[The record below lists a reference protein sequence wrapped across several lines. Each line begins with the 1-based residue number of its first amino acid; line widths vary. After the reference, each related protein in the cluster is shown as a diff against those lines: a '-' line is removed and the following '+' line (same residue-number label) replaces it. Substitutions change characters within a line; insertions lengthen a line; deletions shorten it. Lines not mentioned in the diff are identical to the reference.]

1 MVARNEWALVC
12 PVAHHARPATILS
25 RMQIAFTVLKLL
37 VVLVFL
43 AKFLRRPSLVWGIGL
58 LTVTTA
64 VLLDT
69 LLGTFDRDALLAEM
83 GFFFYVIAG
92 ALLAGSAAW
101 FWGVVRP
108 LLPGSAGV
116 TSAARQDPLPNPL
129 PQGEGTRGPLPN
141 PAPWGEGT
149 RGPLPNPLPRGEG
162 TISPAPLPPRSP
174 APAPVIPPPRP
185 ADHEDGYA
193 VAGYDRQM
201 LYEEI
206 RHRFS
211 HDDLQDLMFDLDVNE
226 LDVVVPGQTNDE
238 LIIRVMD
245 AADDSGQ
252 TGAVA
257 LAVERILT
265 PPPPE
270 YLPRPEKLS
279 VESPRTVIRHYLLA
293 HYSVEQ
299 LQQLAAD
306 LGIDWEQLDAGT
318 KKDKTRALLL
328 YLYRRNRLA
337 DLLHAIQA
345 RE

>member
-1 MVARNEWALVC
+1 
-12 PVAHHARPATILS
+12 
-25 RMQIAFTVLKLL
+25 MQIAFTVLKLL
-37 VVLVFL
+37 VVLFFL
-43 AKFLRRPSLVWGIGL
+43 VKFLRRPSVVWGIGL

-69 LLGTFDRDALLAEM
+69 LLGTFNRDELLANL

-101 FWGVVRP
+101 CWGVVRP
-108 LLPGSAGV
+108 WLPGSAGPGQSAV
-116 TSAARQDPLPNPL
+116 LSTTSLSPLPDA
-129 PQGEGTRGPLPN
+129 R
-141 PAPWGEGT
+141 PAHPTPIPAAEM
-149 RGPLPNPLPRGEG
+149 PA
-162 TISPAPLPPRSP
+162 SPHRP
-174 APAPVIPPPRP
+174 AAALVIPPPRP
-185 ADHEDGYA
+185 PNHEDGYA
-193 VAGYDRQM
+193 TAGYDRQM

-226 LDVVVPGQTNDE
+226 LDVIVPGQTNDE
-238 LIIRVMD
+238 LIVRVMD

-299 LQQLAAD
+299 LQTLASD
-306 LGIDWEQLDAGT
+306 LGIDWEQLDGGT

-328 YLYRRNRLA
+328 YLYRRNRIG
-337 DLLHAIQA
+337 DLLALLKQ
-345 RE
+345 

>member
-1 MVARNEWALVC
+1 
-12 PVAHHARPATILS
+12 
-25 RMQIAFTVLKLL
+25 MQIAFTVLKLL
-37 VVLVFL
+37 VVLIFL
-43 AKFLRRPSLVWGIGL
+43 VKFLRRPSVVWGIGL

-69 LLGTFDRDALLAEM
+69 LLGTFNRDELLANL

-108 LLPGSAGV
+108 WLPGSAGPGQSAV
-116 TSAARQDPLPNPL
+116 LSKTSLSPLPDARPAH
-129 PQGEGTRGPLPN
+129 PSPIPAAEM
-141 PAPWGEGT
+141 PAPPH
-149 RGPLPNPLPRGEG
+149 R
-162 TISPAPLPPRSP
+162 PA
-174 APAPVIPPPRP
+174 AAPVIPPPRP
-185 ADHEDGYA
+185 PNHEDGYA
-193 VAGYDRQM
+193 TAGYDRQM

-226 LDVVVPGQTNDE
+226 LDVIVPGQTNDE
-238 LIIRVMD
+238 LIVRVMD

-299 LQQLAAD
+299 LQTLASD
-306 LGIDWEQLDAGT
+306 LGIDWEQLDGGT

-328 YLYRRNRLA
+328 YLYRRNRIG
-337 DLLHAIQA
+337 DLLALLKQ
-345 RE
+345 

>member
-1 MVARNEWALVC
+1 
-12 PVAHHARPATILS
+12 
-25 RMQIAFTVLKLL
+25 MQIAFTALKLL
-37 VVLVFL
+37 VVLIFL
-43 AKFLRRPSLVWGIGL
+43 VKFLRRPSVVWGIGL

-69 LLGTFDRDALLAEM
+69 LLGTFDRDALLGEL

-108 LLPGSAGV
+108 WLPGGTGAGQSAV
-116 TSAARQDPLPNPL
+116 LSPMTSPASDPRPVHMAPAAAA
-129 PQGEGTRGPLPN
+129 EM
-141 PAPWGEGT
+141 PAPPQ
-149 RGPLPNPLPRGEG
+149 R
-162 TISPAPLPPRSP
+162 PA
-174 APAPVIPPPRP
+174 AIPVVPPRP
-185 ADHEDGYA
+185 PGHEDGYA
-193 VAGYDRQM
+193 AAGYDRQM

-206 RHRFS
+206 RLRFS
-211 HDDLQDLMFDLDVNE
+211 RDDLQDLMFDLDVNE
-226 LDVVVPGQTNDE
+226 LDVVVAGQTNDE
-238 LIIRVMD
+238 LIVRIMD
-245 AADDSGQ
+245 AADDNGQ

-279 VESPRTVIRHYLLA
+279 PESPRTVIRHYLLA

-299 LQQLAAD
+299 LQELAGE

-328 YLYRRNRLA
+328 YLYRRNRIT

-345 RE
+345 QA

>member
-1 MVARNEWALVC
+1 
-12 PVAHHARPATILS
+12 
-25 RMQIAFTVLKLL
+25 MQIAFTVLKLL
-37 VVLVFL
+37 VVLFFL
-43 AKFLRRPSLVWGIGL
+43 IKFLRRPTVVWGIGL

-108 LLPGSAGV
+108 WLPGQSAV
-116 TSAARQDPLPNPL
+116 LSTSTLPP
-129 PQGEGTRGPLPN
+129 PSDVRPVHASPIPPAEM
-141 PAPWGEGT
+141 PAPPA
-149 RGPLPNPLPRGEG
+149 RAVV
-162 TISPAPLPPRSP
+162 PAP
-174 APAPVIPPPRP
+174 PPPRP
-185 ADHEDGYA
+185 PNHEDGYA
-193 VAGYDRQM
+193 TAGYDRQM

-238 LIIRVMD
+238 LIVRIMD
-245 AADDSGQ
+245 AADDGGQ

-299 LQQLAAD
+299 LQQLAAG

-337 DLLHAIQA
+337 DLLAAIQ
-345 RE
+345 RQEN

>member
-1 MVARNEWALVC
+1 MRRKKRVARSVS
-12 PVAHHARPATILS
+12 PATILAG
-25 RMQIAFTVLKLL
+25 MQIAFTVLKLL
-37 VVLVFL
+37 IVLIFL
-43 AKFLRRPSLVWGIGL
+43 VKFLRRPSVVWGIGL

-69 LLGTFDRDALLAEM
+69 LLGTFDRDALLGEL
-83 GFFFYVIAG
+83 GFFFYIIAG

-108 LLPGSAGV
+108 WLPGSAG
-116 TSAARQDPLPNPL
+116 TGQSAVLSTPSASFPVEVR
-129 PQGEGTRGPLPN
+129 
-141 PAPWGEGT
+141 PAH
-149 RGPLPNPLPRGEG
+149 
-162 TISPAPLPPRSP
+162 S
-174 APAPVIPPPRP
+174 APVPAAEMPAPPPRTAAVP
-185 ADHEDGYA
+185 VAPPPRAPGYKDGYA
-193 VAGYDRQM
+193 AAGYDRQM

-206 RHRFS
+206 RLRFS
-211 HDDLQDLMFDLDVNE
+211 RDDLQDLMFDLDVNE
-226 LDVVVPGQTNDE
+226 LDVVVAGQTNDE
-238 LIIRVMD
+238 LIVRIMD
-245 AADDSGQ
+245 AADDNGQ

-299 LQQLAAD
+299 LQALAGE

-328 YLYRRNRLA
+328 YLYRRNRIT
-337 DLLHAIQA
+337 DLLHVIQA
-345 RE
+345 QA

>member
-1 MVARNEWALVC
+1 
-12 PVAHHARPATILS
+12 
-25 RMQIAFTVLKLL
+25 MQIVFVVLKLL

-43 AKFLRRPSLVWGIGL
+43 VRFLRRPSVVWGIGL

-64 VLLDT
+64 VLLDA
-69 LLGTFDRDALLAEM
+69 LLGTFDRDALLAEL

-101 FWGVVRP
+101 FWGVLRP
-108 LLPGSAGV
+108 LLPDSALTNRV
-116 TSAARQDPLPNPL
+116 VA
-129 PQGEGTRGPLPN
+129 GTPAITPAV
-141 PAPWGEGT
+141 PAPM
-149 RGPLPNPLPRGEG
+149 
-162 TISPAPLPPRSP
+162 PAPPETHTVPLPP
-174 APAPVIPPPRP
+174 ARP
-185 ADHEDGYA
+185 AGLRAAGHEDGYA
-193 VAGYDRQM
+193 TAGYDRQM

-206 RHRFS
+206 RRRFS
-211 HDDLQDLMFDLDVNE
+211 RDDLQDLMFDLDVNE

-238 LIIRVMD
+238 LIVRVMD
-245 AADDSGQ
+245 AAEDNGQ

-293 HYSVEQ
+293 HFNVEQ
-299 LQQLAAD
+299 LQATAAR

-318 KKDKTRALLL
+318 KKDKVRGLLN
-328 YLYRRNRLA
+328 YLYRRNRVDELLTLLREEPAA
-337 DLLHAIQA
+337 DAPA
-345 RE
+345 AEEDPEA

>member
-1 MVARNEWALVC
+1 
-12 PVAHHARPATILS
+12 
-25 RMQIAFTVLKLL
+25 MQIAFTVLKLL
-37 VVLVFL
+37 VVLFFL
-43 AKFLRRPSLVWGIGL
+43 IKFLRRPSVVWGIGL

-69 LLGTFDRDALLAEM
+69 LLGTFDRDALLGEL

-108 LLPGSAGV
+108 WLPGSAGEQGSGGAGV
-116 TSAARQDPLPNPL
+116 MALAPRQDYLPNPL
-129 PQGEGTRGPLPN
+129 PQGETARSPLPD
-141 PAPWGEGT
+141 T
-149 RGPLPNPLPRGEG
+149 LPQSEG

-174 APAPVIPPPRP
+174 APPPLPPPRP
-185 ADHEDGYA
+185 AGHEDGYA
-193 VAGYDRQM
+193 AAGYDRQM

-211 HDDLQDLMFDLDVNE
+211 RDDLQDLMFDLDVNE

-238 LIIRVMD
+238 LIVRIMD
-245 AADDSGQ
+245 AADDNGQ

-299 LQQLAAD
+299 LQALAVE

-345 RE
+345 EAQGSRGAGEQE

>member
-1 MVARNEWALVC
+1 
-12 PVAHHARPATILS
+12 
-25 RMQIAFTVLKLL
+25 MQIAFTALKLL
-37 VVLVFL
+37 VVLFFL
-43 AKFLRRPSLVWGIGL
+43 IKFLRRPSVVWGIGL

-92 ALLAGSAAW
+92 ALFGGAALW
-101 FWGVVRP
+101 FWGVARAW
-108 LLPGSAGV
+108 LPGSAEAGL
-116 TSAARQDPLPNPL
+116 TTRQDPFPNPL

-141 PAPWGEGT
+141 LLPQGEGI
-149 RGPLPNPLPRGEG
+149 
-162 TISPAPLPPRSP
+162 ISPAPLPPRPP
-174 APAPVIPPPRP
+174 APPPPLP
-185 ADHEDGYA
+185 PPHADGYA
-193 VAGYDRQM
+193 TAGYDRQM

-238 LIIRVMD
+238 LIVRIMD

-299 LQQLAAD
+299 LQQLAAG

-328 YLYRRNRLA
+328 YLYRRTRIA

-345 RE
+345 EAQGGGGAEEPG

>member
-1 MVARNEWALVC
+1 
-12 PVAHHARPATILS
+12 
-25 RMQIAFTVLKLL
+25 MQIVFVVLKLL

-43 AKFLRRPSLVWGIGL
+43 VRFLRRPSVVWGIGL

-64 VLLDT
+64 VLLDA
-69 LLGTFDRDALLAEM
+69 LLGTFDRDALLAEL

-101 FWGVVRP
+101 FWGVLRP
-108 LLPGSAGV
+108 LLPDSALANRV
-116 TSAARQDPLPNPL
+116 VA
-129 PQGEGTRGPLPN
+129 GTPTITPAV
-141 PAPWGEGT
+141 PAPMPAPPET
-149 RGPLPNPLPRGEG
+149 HA
-162 TISPAPLPPRSP
+162 APLPP
-174 APAPVIPPPRP
+174 ARP
-185 ADHEDGYA
+185 AGLRAAGHEDGYA
-193 VAGYDRQM
+193 TAGYDRQM

-206 RHRFS
+206 RRRFS
-211 HDDLQDLMFDLDVNE
+211 RDDLQDLMFDLDVNE

-238 LIIRVMD
+238 LIVRVMD
-245 AADDSGQ
+245 AAEDNGQ

-293 HYSVEQ
+293 HFNVEQ
-299 LQQLAAD
+299 LQATAAR

-318 KKDKTRALLL
+318 KKDKVRGLLN
-328 YLYRRNRLA
+328 YLYRRNRVDELLTLLREEPAA
-337 DLLHAIQA
+337 DAPA
-345 RE
+345 A

>member
-1 MVARNEWALVC
+1 MSPL
-12 PVAHHARPATILS
+12 
-25 RMQIAFTVLKLL
+25 TVLQD
-37 VVLVFL
+37 VVRFFHLGLTVDFAQPFVRALNWL
-43 AKFLRRPSLVWGIGL
+43 ALGL
-58 LTVTTA
+58 LA
-64 VLLDT
+64 
-69 LLGTFDRDALLAEM
+69 LGVWASFHLT
-83 GFFFYVIAG
+83 G
-92 ALLAGSAAW
+92 
-101 FWGVVRP
+101 P
-108 LLPGSAGV
+108 LN
-116 TSAARQDPLPNPL
+116 TSA
-129 PQGEGTRGPLPN
+129 
-141 PAPWGEGT
+141 
-149 RGPLPNPLPRGEG
+149 
-162 TISPAPLPPRSP
+162 SPLPPRSP

>member
-1 MVARNEWALVC
+1 
-12 PVAHHARPATILS
+12 
-25 RMQIAFTVLKLL
+25 MQIAFTVLKLL

-129 PQGEGTRGPLPN
+129 PRGEGTRS
-141 PAPWGEGT
+141 
-149 RGPLPNPLPRGEG
+149 PLPRGEG

>member
-116 TSAARQDPLPNPL
+116 TSAARQD
-129 PQGEGTRGPLPN
+129 
-141 PAPWGEGT
+141 
-149 RGPLPNPLPRGEG
+149 PLPNPLPRGEG